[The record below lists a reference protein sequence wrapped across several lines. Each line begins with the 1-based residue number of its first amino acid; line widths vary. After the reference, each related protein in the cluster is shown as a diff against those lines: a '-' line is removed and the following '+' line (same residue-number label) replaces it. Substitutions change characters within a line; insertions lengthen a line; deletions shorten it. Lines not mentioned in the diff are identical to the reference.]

1 MFKLNLRELERLL
14 NEMTDGMD
22 NAVGK
27 VESAST
33 SAQEQIYKALLA
45 QINKFEIID
54 GRFVVGQNYS
64 ARLAVITKQIND
76 ILVNVYK
83 PSIREYLGHYAT
95 VDDITLSLHKSYNEL
110 LIDKQ
115 KLTPA
120 RRVVYDQAEYFLT
133 DGLADAYIQPAKYLL
148 MQAVTT
154 GITIK
159 DAESALRNWNDG
171 EAVSGKLTSGRQV
184 HRLQAYSTQV
194 ARQSIY
200 SYQGSVQ
207 DIIAKE
213 YNLDTFIYVGDIIKD
228 SRPFCKHMVSLN
240 RKIKLDEVPAL
251 LKRYPDGII
260 PDTTKKN
267 FYINRGGYSCR
278 HSAMPVKG

>member
-1 MFKLNLRELERLL
+1 MNLRELERLL

-194 ARQSIY
+194 ARDSIFQY
-200 SYQGSVQ
+200 NGTIQN
-207 DIIAKE
+207 IISKE
-213 YNLDTFIYVGDIIKD
+213 YDLEQFIYVGGQVKD
-228 SRPFCKHMVSLN
+228 SRTFCIHLVNLN
-240 RKIKLDEVPAL
+240 RKIKLNEIPELV
-251 LKRYPDGII
+251 KKYPQGLY
-260 PDTTKKN
+260 PQTNMKT
-267 FYINRGGYSCR
+267 FYQFRGGYNCL
-278 HSAMPVKG
+278 HQAFPVKT